1 MKNIILKHLF
11 TIILILTIT
20 IISNSILYAEENI
33 IQNQNDENYNI
44 TFNKQETPFEEGDTI
59 EVEVK
64 APSHCKVIMKIERTI
79 IEENMTETSDGIY
92 KISYPIKQ
100 GDNTKNAHIIAI
112 CKFSDETEKEIISED
127 VLSIS
132 AFFFKVRIISPEN
145 DSKVDQ
151 YFDIIGRTKPNCK
164 VFISPSPKIGGVTPF
179 TTDNSLGAIE
189 TKSDEKGYFK
199 VHCGFPI
206 KVPIIKLKYRYEINA
221 IDNEGKRSLPTLL
234 NVEFKK

>member
-1 MKNIILKHLF
+1 MKNFYKFFFIFIAIIF
-11 TIILILTIT
+11 F
-20 IISNSILYAEENI
+20 SSSVYSQENI
-33 IQNQNDENYNI
+33 QPKDNNAEYNL
-44 TFNKQETPFEEGDTI
+44 TFNKQEAPFEEGDTI
-59 EVEVK
+59 EVELK
-64 APSHCKVIMKIERTI
+64 APANCKVIMKIEKSE
-79 IEENMTETSDGIY
+79 IEENMTEVSKGIY
-92 KISYPIKQ
+92 KLSYPIKQ
-100 GDNTKNAHIIAI
+100 GDNVKNSHIIAV
-112 CKFSDETEKEIISED
+112 CKYPDETEKEIISED

-164 VFISPSPKIGGVTPF
+164 VFISPSPKFGGVTPF

-221 IDNEGKRSLPTLL
+221 VDNEGKRSLPTLL
-234 NVEFKK
+234 NIEFKK